1 MVRLIRSTLVTVPV
15 SACWA
20 KAAELMMVRA
30 AVPAIHKDLCD
41 FHGSLPVYEICAIM
55 IRKLSSLRLRKK
67 GQQAYQVAA
76 SNWAG
81 EGTSSTWPVHS
92 VVRRMIDT
100 EMSGVGK
107 ADKCAKPRA
116 TLPLVRGY
124 LLPIAIALLG
134 RAAIIV

>member
-1 MVRLIRSTLVTVPV
+1 
-15 SACWA
+15 
-20 KAAELMMVRA
+20 
-30 AVPAIHKDLCD
+30 
-41 FHGSLPVYEICAIM
+41 M
-55 IRKLSSLRLRKK
+55 IRKLSSLQLRKK

-100 EMSGVGK
+100 ECPVLGK
-107 ADKCAKPRA
+107 PTNAKSCGA
-116 TLPLVRGY
+116 TLPLVRGF

>member
-1 MVRLIRSTLVTVPV
+1 
-15 SACWA
+15 
-20 KAAELMMVRA
+20 
-30 AVPAIHKDLCD
+30 
-41 FHGSLPVYEICAIM
+41 M
-55 IRKLSSLRLRKK
+55 IRKLSSLQLRKK

-100 EMSGVGK
+100 ECPVLGK
-107 ADKCAKPRA
+107 PTNAKSCGA
-116 TLPLVRGY
+116 TLPLVRGF

-134 RAAIIV
+134 RRAMLAWGVCELPSRRRLGARVRELADGRTPK